1 MLPAHHPL
9 SHPPPSQ
16 LNFRPPFSCAQ
27 FVFSLAPNP
36 SIYLHCRFPLQ
47 FILPLGPSLK
57 RGLHVDYAQLPE
69 NGRSSQNENFR
80 VCIPALGMVIVLL
93 LGTRELGCDGS
104 RSTLREP
111 LKYRPDRPFRLLPFS
126 PFRNHI
132 LGMTIL
138 TSRSVFVHTQL
149 FIPKHQYLK
158 SLHQERRPKCCR
170 PHG

>member
-1 MLPAHHPL
+1 
-9 SHPPPSQ
+9 
-16 LNFRPPFSCAQ
+16 
-27 FVFSLAPNP
+27 
-36 SIYLHCRFPLQ
+36 
-47 FILPLGPSLK
+47 
-57 RGLHVDYAQLPE
+57 
-69 NGRSSQNENFR
+69 
-80 VCIPALGMVIVLL
+80 MVIVLL

-111 LKYRPDRPFRLLPFS
+111 LKYRADRPFRLLLFS

-138 TSRSVFVHTQL
+138 TSRSVLVHTQV

-158 SLHQERRPKCCR
+158 SLHQEMRPRCCR